1 MLFWLFVCERRG
13 GRDGRRM
20 EGEVM
25 MVKAFANERLV
36 WWYLGDKNAMGVFIW
51 ATDSAINSRVRGVP
65 IVELMNGNVS
75 TVGDA
80 VGVGQT
86 S

>member
-1 MLFWLFVCERRG
+1 MEG
-13 GRDGRRM
+13 G
-20 EGEVM
+20 GEVM
-25 MVKAFANERLV
+25 GNVGEAFANERLV

-51 ATDSAINSRVRGVP
+51 ATDSVINSRVRGVP
-65 IVELMNGNVS
+65 IVELVNGNVS

-80 VGVGQT
+80 VDVGQT